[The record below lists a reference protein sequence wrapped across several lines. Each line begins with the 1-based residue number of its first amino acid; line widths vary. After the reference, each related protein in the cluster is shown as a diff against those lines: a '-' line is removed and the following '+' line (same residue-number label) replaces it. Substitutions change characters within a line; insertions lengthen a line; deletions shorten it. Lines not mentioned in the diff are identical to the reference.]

1 MVMQT
6 RKVETDAEDL
16 SRSQLDDIRQLITAG
31 FGVKWIADRF
41 SVDQVALQKRLDNV
55 PRQRTL
61 FECEVS
67 R

>member
-16 SRSQLDDIRQLITAG
+16 SRSQIDDIRQLITAG
-31 FGVKWIADRF
+31 FTPQKIAGWF
-41 SVDQVALQKRLDNV
+41 CVDQVSLRKRNV